1 MIVSPSLPKTG
12 KRELQKEARRVAI
25 IEAALEAFTSQG
37 FTATKLDEVA
47 ERAGIGKGT
56 IYLYFNSKENLFEE
70 VVRHN
75 MFPVRDAAA
84 SFLAGFTGSASD
96 LLRSHL
102 RNVYSAMSNPK
113 IPLLMAMIFSEGLRF
128 PSISSFVFKEV
139 ISHSQDMIRNIILRG
154 VASGEFRAD
163 AAKTP
168 SQLLISPAL
177 VASTWNL
184 QYQEH
189 APLDMNAYIE
199 AHIDFVLRALKP

>member
-1 MIVSPSLPKTG
+1 MTVPIPFPKIG

-75 MFPVRDAAA
+75 MFPVRDAAE

-96 LLRSHL
+96 LLRIHL
-102 RNVYSAMSNPK
+102 RKFYSAMNNPK
-113 IPLLMAMIFSEGLRF
+113 IPLLMAMIFGEGLRF
-128 PSISSFVFKEV
+128 PSISNFFFKEV
-139 ISHSQDMIRNIILRG
+139 ISHSHAMLRSIIQRG
-154 VASGEFRAD
+154 IASGEFRAD
-163 AAKTP
+163 AADMPT
-168 SQLLISPAL
+168 QLLVSPAL
-177 VASTWNL
+177 VGATWNL
-184 QYQEH
+184 QFQQQ

-199 AHIDFVLRALKP
+199 SHIDFVLRALKP